1 LCGRGMATTA
11 HVGRKGFISQVQT
24 VSNSPDSLLPP
35 ISFRKVEGLVFAN
48 GGGSAAGN
56 NLIQRSAVTYA
67 VSPRGNNDDVTSK
80 VATDPTSDPPVS
92 ADSDEALDF
101 DASKRPPFSIGEI
114 RAAIPKHCW
123 EKSPWRSLSY
133 VAKDVLIVFALAAG
147 AVYFD
152 NWFVWPFYWLAQGTM
167 FWALFVLGHD
177 W

>member
-1 LCGRGMATTA
+1 MATTT
-11 HVGRKGFISQVQT
+11 HVARKGFISQVQT

-48 GGGSAAGN
+48 GVGSAAGN

-80 VATDPTSDPPVS
+80 VATDPTSDPAVS
-92 ADSDEALDF
+92 ADSDDALDF

-133 VAKDVLIVFALAAG
+133 VAKDVFIVFALAVG
-147 AVYFD
+147 AAYFD
-152 NWFVWPFYWLAQGTM
+152 NWLVWPFYWFAQGTM